1 MSYEGFLEKT
11 LEVVLPTIDYKNAAT
26 KRSAI

>member
-1 MSYEGFLEKT
+1 MSSVGFLKKT
-11 LEVVLPTIDYKNAAT
+11 LEDVFPTIDYKYAAT